1 MTPALF
7 NPRAEDAFDLFIGSA
22 IGHAEDLYLLDG
34 ETAFRRT
41 GGTIETFDA
50 CLGDAELDFGGGVR

>member
-7 NPRAEDAFDLFIGSA
+7 NPNVDDAFDSFIGTA
-22 IGHAEDLYLLDG
+22 VRRADELWELDG

-41 GGTIETFDA
+41 GGCIETFDTE
-50 CLGDAELDFGGGVR
+50 LGFTGGLS

>member
-7 NPRAEDAFDLFIGSA
+7 NPNVDDAFDSFIGTA
-22 IGHAEDLYLLDG
+22 VRRADELWELDG

-41 GGTIETFDA
+41 GGRIETFDTE
-50 CLGDAELDFGGGVR
+50 LGFTGGLS

>member
-7 NPRAEDAFDLFIGSA
+7 NPNIEDAFESFIGTA
-22 IGHAEDLYLLDG
+22 VRRADELWELDG

-41 GGTIETFDA
+41 GGIIETFDA
-50 CLGDAELDFGGGVR
+50 ELGRTGGRS

>member
-7 NPRAEDAFDLFIGSA
+7 NPNIEDAFESFIGTA
-22 IGHAEDLYLLDG
+22 VRRADELWELDG

-50 CLGDAELDFGGGVR
+50 ELGRTGGRS